1 MVEYKTI
8 KEEVQN
14 RLTIK
19 KSEFIGQLYPATTQQ
34 QVQDILEK
42 VRKQYWDATHN
53 CWAAVIGPN
62 KEWMRYSDDG
72 EPQGTA
78 GVPMLET
85 LQKSGLT
92 NILAVSTRYFGGV
105 LLGAGG
111 LVRAYTKSIATAI
124 DEAQKVAMRPHLIFT
139 CEFPFKLWGKAQAY
153 LMAEGHVIQTV
164 EYGADVKCQIGVSE
178 QLAAKFRADLMEMS
192 GGQLNLSDLREEYL
206 EILLK

>member
-153 LMAEGHVIQTV
+153 LMANGHVMRDIQ
-164 EYGADVKCQIGVSE
+164 YGTCVKCEIGVSE
-178 QLAAKFRADLMEMS
+178 PLVEKFRTDMSEMS
-192 GGQLNLSDLREEYL
+192 GGGLDLNEFQREYL

>member
-8 KEEVQN
+8 KGEAQS

-19 KSEFIGQLYPATTQQ
+19 KSEFIGQLFPVTTQL
-34 QVQDILEK
+34 QVQEILDQ
-42 VRKQYWDATHN
+42 VRKEYWDATHN
-53 CWAAVIGPN
+53 CWAAIVGAS

-78 GVPMLET
+78 GVPILET

-92 NILAVSTRYFGGV
+92 NVLAVSTRYFGGV

-111 LVRAYTKSIATAI
+111 LVRAYTKSIASAI
-124 DEAQKVAMRPHLIFT
+124 EEAQQIAMRPHFIFT

-153 LMAEGHVIQTV
+153 LLANGHVIQDIQ
-164 EYGADVKCQIGVSE
+164 YGTNVTCQIGISE
-178 QLAAKFRADLMEMS
+178 QLVEKFRADLMEMS
-192 GGQLNLSDLREEYL
+192 GGQLDLSVFYEDYL